1 MMQIISAHQLK
12 KAFGNQTA
20 VDGVSFSVTQGEVFG
35 VLGPNG
41 AGKTT
46 TLRMLL
52 GLYLPDA
59 GTISLFGQ
67 PQHGTLSTDISNRI
81 GYMPEERGLY
91 RDESVQAVIEYLGR
105 LKGLSQADARSRTNQ
120 YLEMLEL
127 EPHKKKKIKDLSKGM
142 QQKAQL
148 IATILHQPELLIVDE
163 PFSGL
168 DPVNTQ
174 LVQNMFA
181 EIRKNGATIVMC
193 SHEMHRVEAMCN
205 RIALFNKGEIVLYGA
220 LKDIQKQFREEVGLP
235 QRLRIQFSEKHAEKW
250 QQLSSQFSRPDENG
264 ILSVTPPSGNA
275 EHWQIEISRAH
286 RAEDVLKTLLD
297 AGLMPSTFQVENP
310 TLDDIF
316 VHVVQA
322 KTQT

>member
-1 MMQIISAHQLK
+1 MMQILSAQQLT
-12 KAFGNQTA
+12 KAFGSQIA
-20 VDGVSFSVTQGEVFG
+20 VNNVSFAVTQGEVFG

-41 AGKTT
+41 AGTTT

-52 GLYLPDA
+52 GLYLPDS
-59 GTISLFGQ
+59 GTISLLGQ
-67 PQHGTLSTDISNRI
+67 QQQGTLAPEISNRI

-91 RDESVQAVIEYLGR
+91 RDETVQAVIEYLGM
-105 LKGLSQADARSRTNQ
+105 LKGLSKVDTRSRMKK

-127 EPHKKKKIKDLSKGM
+127 EAHKKKKIKDLSKGM

-181 EIRKNGATIVMC
+181 EIRKDGATIVMC
-193 SHEMHRVEAMCN
+193 SHEMHRVEAMCS

-235 QRLRIQFSEKHAEKW
+235 QRLRIQFSEKQASRWLELSA
-250 QQLSSQFSRPDENG
+250 QLSRPHENG
-264 ILSVTPPSGNA
+264 ILSIVPPAGNA
-275 EHWQIEISRAH
+275 EYWQIEISQTFS
-286 RAEDVLKTLLD
+286 AEEVLKTLLD

-322 KTQT
+322 KNN